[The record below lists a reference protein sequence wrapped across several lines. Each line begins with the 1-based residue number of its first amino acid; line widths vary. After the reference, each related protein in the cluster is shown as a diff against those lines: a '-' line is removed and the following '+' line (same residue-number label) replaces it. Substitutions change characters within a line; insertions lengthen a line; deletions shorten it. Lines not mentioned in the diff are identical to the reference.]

1 MTNLEQNREV
11 LVVDDEPQIL
21 TSIRDL
27 LEDDFT
33 VSTAADAE
41 TALHLLEDH
50 EIAVILSDQRMP
62 GVSGDEFLKRAKEL
76 SQATRILITGYS
88 DIQALVRAV
97 NNGQIYAYVAKPWDA
112 MEFKI
117 TVLRAA
123 QHYQLAYEANE
134 NENRFR
140 SLFEEAPVAYNEIDE
155 GGIIRRVNRASCAL
169 LGYSANE
176 LVGKFVWD
184 FIAPGL
190 RTFVREAVIEKLNGG
205 APVVPFELEILPKD
219 GSPIPVEVHETLI
232 HGKGDQIAGLRA
244 AILDNRQRKIA
255 EQASRKT
262 EQYALELRIK
272 NDELVEALEA
282 ARHALTIKSRFL
294 ANMSHELRTPLNGVI
309 GLSEVLYDELAG
321 NLCPLQKEYVHD
333 ILASG
338 RHLLDLVNNLL
349 DLERVELGKMT
360 FSPEEVEVNRLLTE
374 VRDVLR
380 TVAEENQVTVSVTV
394 DLPLATVIT
403 DPVRLRQIVYNY
415 LSNAI
420 KFSPSGSIVHVRAA
434 SNGGD
439 TFRVDVADQGPGMSP
454 EQLSSIFADFHQL
467 DRTQKRAGQ
476 GAGLGLALTK
486 RIVEAQGGIVG
497 VRSVPGEGSTFHAIL
512 PNGQRSA
519 RVDS

>member
-21 TSIRDL
+21 SSIRDL

-41 TALHLLEDH
+41 SALHVLEDH
-50 EIAVILSDQRMP
+50 EIAVILSDQCMP
-62 GVSGDEFLKRAKEL
+62 GVSGDEFLKKATEL
-76 SQATRILITGYS
+76 SKATRILITGYS
-88 DIQALVRAV
+88 DIEALVRAV

-112 MEFKI
+112 LDFKI

-123 QHYQLAYEANE
+123 QHYQLAYQANE

-155 GGIIRRVNRASCAL
+155 WGVIRRVNRASCAL
-169 LGYSANE
+169 LGYAANE

-184 FIAPGL
+184 LVVPDF
-190 RTFVREAVIEKLNGG
+190 RESRREAVIEKLNGSQ
-205 APVVPFELEILPKD
+205 PVLPFEVEIVRKD
-219 GSPIPVEVHETLI
+219 GSTIPVELHQTVI
-232 HGKGDQIAGLRA
+232 HGKAGQIAGLRTA
-244 AILDNRQRKIA
+244 LLDNRQRKIA
-255 EQASRKT
+255 EQASCKA
-262 EQYALELRIK
+262 EQYALELKIK

-282 ARHALTIKSRFL
+282 ARHALTIKNRFL

-321 NLCPLQKEYVHD
+321 SLCPVQKEYVHD

-349 DLERVELGKMT
+349 DLEHVELGKMS
-360 FSPEEVEVNRLLTE
+360 FSSEEVNVNQLLTE

-380 TVAEENQVTVSVTV
+380 TVAEENHVTVSVTV
-394 DLPLATVIT
+394 DSPLLTVMT

-420 KFSPSGSIVHVRAA
+420 KFSPPGSVVRVRAA
-434 SNGGD
+434 SNGD
-439 TFRVDVADQGPGMSP
+439 ETFRIEVADQGPGMSP

-467 DRTQKRAGQ
+467 DRTQKRAGE

-486 RIVEAQGGIVG
+486 RIVEAQGGTVG
-497 VRSVPGEGSTFHAIL
+497 VQSAPGAGSTFHAIL
-512 PNGQRSA
+512 HNR
-519 RVDS
+519 

>member
-33 VSTAADAE
+33 VSTASDAE

-62 GVSGDEFLKRAKEL
+62 GVRGDEFLKRAKEL
-76 SQATRILITGYS
+76 SHATRILITGYS
-88 DIQALVRAV
+88 DIEALVGAV

-112 MEFKI
+112 MQFKF

-140 SLFEEAPVAYNEIDE
+140 SLFEEAPIAYNEIDE
-155 GGIIRRVNRASCAL
+155 LGIIRKVNRASCAL
-169 LGYSANE
+169 LGYDANE
-176 LVGKFVWD
+176 VVDKFVWD
-184 FIAPGL
+184 FIAPGA
-190 RTFVREAVIEKLNGG
+190 RAFVREAMTEKLRGSM
-205 APVVPFELEILPKD
+205 PVAPFELEILSKA
-219 GSPIPVEVHETLI
+219 GMPIPVEMHETLI
-232 HGKGDQIAGLRA
+232 YGKTGQIAGLRA
-244 AILDNRQRKIA
+244 ALLDNRQRKIA
-255 EQASRKT
+255 ERASRKT
-262 EQYALELRIK
+262 EQYALELKIK

-309 GLSEVLYDELAG
+309 GLSEVLCDELAG
-321 NLCPLQKEYVHD
+321 SLSPLQKDYVDD

-360 FSPEEVEVNRLLTE
+360 FSPEEVDVKMVLTE

-380 TVAEENQVTVSVTV
+380 TVAEENQVTVSVAVDAPLVTV
-394 DLPLATVIT
+394 NT

-420 KFSPSGSIVHVRAA
+420 KFSPPGSAVQVRAA
-434 SNGGD
+434 SEGNG
-439 TFRVDVADQGPGMSP
+439 TFRVEVNDQGPGMSP
-454 EQLSSIFADFHQL
+454 QQLSSIFADFHQL

-486 RIVEAQGGIVG
+486 RIVEAQGGLVG
-497 VRSVPGEGSTFHAIL
+497 VQSVPGAGSSFYAVL
-512 PNGQRSA
+512 PVGCVSQLSA
-519 RVDS
+519 

>member
-1 MTNLEQNREV
+1 M
-11 LVVDDEPQIL
+11 VDDEPQIL

-155 GGIIRRVNRASCAL
+155 WGIIRRVNRASCTL
-169 LGYSANE
+169 LGYTE
-176 LVGKFVWD
+176 YDLVGKFIWD
-184 FIAPGL
+184 LVVPDL
-190 RTFVREAVIEKLNGG
+190 KESRREAVIEKLRGTQ
-205 APVVPFELEILPKD
+205 PIIPFDVEIVRKD
-219 GSPIPVEVHETLI
+219 GSTIPVELHQTPI
-232 HGKGDQIAGLRA
+232 YGKAGQIAGLRTA
-244 AILDNRQRKIA
+244 LLDERQRKIA
-255 EQASRKT
+255 EQASRKA
-262 EQYALELRIK
+262 EQYALELEIK

-282 ARHALTIKSRFL
+282 ARHALTIKNRFL

-321 NLCPLQKEYVHD
+321 SLCPVQKEYVHD

-360 FSPEEVEVNRLLTE
+360 FSPEEVEVNRLLIE

-394 DLPLATVIT
+394 DSPLATVMT

-420 KFSPSGSIVHVRAA
+420 KFSPPGSVVHVRAA
-434 SNGGD
+434 SEEAE
-439 TFRVDVADQGPGMSP
+439 TFRVQVADQGPGMSP

-486 RIVEAQGGIVG
+486 RIVEAQGGTVG
-497 VRSVPGEGSTFHAIL
+497 VQSIPGAGSTFHAVL
-512 PNGQRSA
+512 PSRRS
-519 RVDS
+519 RTELVTL